1 MSVSGITKLK
11 KAELI
16 DIIMKYEENKFNLLK
31 EELGMPYTEDEDWID
46 YIKQLQEQNAE
57 RCQDCKE
64 LLKVI
69 EGYKVFISNSRT

>member
-31 EELGMPYTEDEDWID
+31 EKLGMPYNEDEEWID

-57 RCQDCKE
+57 RCQDCEE